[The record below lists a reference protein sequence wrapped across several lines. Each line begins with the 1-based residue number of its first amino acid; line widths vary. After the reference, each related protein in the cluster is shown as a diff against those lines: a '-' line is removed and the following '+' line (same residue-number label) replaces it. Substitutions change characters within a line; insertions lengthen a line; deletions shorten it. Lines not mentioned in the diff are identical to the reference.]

1 MLTKSL
7 IGLALVAG
15 QVMAN
20 CRIGPSYW
28 CASIP
33 QAAQCSALP
42 FCIQAVWS
50 KQRVDNDTDE
60 VCDICKNMVGEARDT
75 LQSNETQEE
84 LREVFEGSCNLIPLK
99 VIRKE
104 CKVLA
109 DEFVPELVET
119 LSSEMNPDTVCTVAG
134 LCNSQRIDDMLE
146 QYYAE
151 TGYCQDCRIQM
162 TVAGAM
168 LAETDDSVLQE
179 KLLQLCGQMDS
190 YSDACVFTVLNQF
203 SVVRSMIEAAI
214 SSDLCTKSLC
224 SNKDIVNMFSE
235 TRNGED
241 IECEFCT
248 KVVKHWIDVYAS
260 DSSLEEFKEIL
271 DGICDK
277 VDKSRAAH
285 CKHIVDDYYMPLF
298 EYIKKVDPHMVCSIV
313 GICNDAFYQ
322 PRPLATLFPEQESV
336 KYTRLQPAQPTNV
349 DGKSSC
355 LLCEFTMQ
363 KLEKFLE
370 DAHNVD
376 EIKDYL
382 NSLCDEAPG
391 AYKDSCKSFVDAYAP
406 IIVDMIA
413 SEIHPSQVCKELKLC
428 SAPAPLPPKKS
439 ASCETCRI
447 VTEEVFSVFSSEDD
461 QDMVKNVLESICYR
475 FPEYIDE
482 PCERFVDKYSAAFLD
497 FISKNLTPEQFCDA
511 LDMCSAEEDLAI
523 DVYGIDKASD
533 DSACVICEYIISY
546 LDKALKNKTNEDE
559 IKQALEEV
567 CDVLPSSVKDQC
579 DSFVEAYTDMVIQ
592 LLTAE
597 VTPKEV
603 CGYLGLCQNNIKMG
617 FQSPILGAGG
627 PGPVMMP
634 MVQETQDKP
643 YCTICE
649 YVINTVDQMLEDNKT
664 EKEIEVSLDKV
675 CYVLPA
681 SVKKNCL
688 DFVRDYTDQMIHM
701 LVNNYPPQ
709 QVCSKLALC

>member
-1 MLTKSL
+1 
-7 IGLALVAG
+7 
-15 QVMAN
+15 
-20 CRIGPSYW
+20 
-28 CASIP
+28 
-33 QAAQCSALP
+33 
-42 FCIQAVWS
+42 
-50 KQRVDNDTDE
+50 
-60 VCDICKNMVGEARDT
+60 
-75 LQSNETQEE
+75 
-84 LREVFEGSCNLIPLK
+84 
-99 VIRKE
+99 
-104 CKVLA
+104 
-109 DEFVPELVET
+109 
-119 LSSEMNPDTVCTVAG
+119 
-134 LCNSQRIDDMLE
+134 
-146 QYYAE
+146 
-151 TGYCQDCRIQM
+151 
-162 TVAGAM
+162 
-168 LAETDDSVLQE
+168 
-179 KLLQLCGQMDS
+179 MDS
-190 YSDACVFTVLNQF
+190 YSDACVYTVSNQF
-203 SVVRSMIEAAI
+203 PVVRSMIEAAVT
-214 SSDLCTKSLC
+214 SDLCTKSVC
-224 SNKDIVNMFSE
+224 YDKDIINMFSA
-235 TRNGED
+235 TKNGED
-241 IECEFCT
+241 VECEFCT

-271 DGICDK
+271 EGICDK

-322 PRPLATLFPEQESV
+322 PRPLATLFPGQESV
-336 KYTRLQPAQPTNV
+336 KFTRLQPAQPTNV

-370 DAHNVD
+370 DGHNVD

-382 NSLCDEAPG
+382 DGLCDEAPG
-391 AYKDSCKSFVDAYAP
+391 AYKDSCKSFVDGYAP
-406 IIVDMIA
+406 MIIEMIA
-413 SEIHPSQVCKELKLC
+413 SEIHPSQVCKELQLC
-428 SAPAPLPPKKS
+428 SAPAPVPPKKS

-447 VTEEVFSVFSSEDD
+447 VTEEVFSVFSSKDD

-511 LDMCSAEEDLAI
+511 LDMCSAEEDLEIA
-523 DVYGIDKASD
+523 VFGIEKASD
-533 DSACVICEYIISY
+533 DSACIICEYIISY
-546 LDKALKNKTNEDE
+546 LDKALTNKTNEDE

-567 CDVLPSSVKDQC
+567 CDMLPSSVKNQC

-592 LLTAE
+592 LLTGE

-603 CGYLGLCQNNIKMG
+603 CGYLGLCQNNIQMG

-634 MVQETQDKP
+634 LEQEADDKP

-664 EKEIEVSLDKV
+664 EKEIEVALDKV

-688 DFVRDYTDQMIHM
+688 DLVRDYTDQMIHM

-709 QVCSKLALC
+709 QVCSKLELC

>member
-1 MLTKSL
+1 MS
-7 IGLALVAG
+7 VAG
-15 QVMAN
+15 
-20 CRIGPSYW
+20 S
-28 CASIP
+28 
-33 QAAQCSALP
+33 
-42 FCIQAVWS
+42 
-50 KQRVDNDTDE
+50 
-60 VCDICKNMVGEARDT
+60 
-75 LQSNETQEE
+75 
-84 LREVFEGSCNLIPLK
+84 
-99 VIRKE
+99 
-104 CKVLA
+104 VLA
-109 DEFVPELVET
+109 D
-119 LSSEMNPDTVCTVAG
+119 
-134 LCNSQRIDDMLE
+134 
-146 QYYAE
+146 
-151 TGYCQDCRIQM
+151 
-162 TVAGAM
+162 
-168 LAETDDSVLQE
+168 TDDSVLQE
-179 KLLQLCGQMDS
+179 TLLQLCGQMGS
-190 YSDACVFTVLNQF
+190 YSDACAYTVTNQF
-203 SVVRSMIEAAI
+203 PVVRSMIEAAI
-214 SSDLCTKSLC
+214 TSDLCTKSVC
-224 SNKDIVNMFSE
+224 SDKDIINMFSA
-235 TRNGED
+235 TKNGED
-241 IECEFCT
+241 VECEFCT

-271 DGICDK
+271 EGICDK

-313 GICNDAFYQ
+313 GICNDAIYQ
-322 PRPLATLFPEQESV
+322 PRPLATLFPGQESV

-370 DAHNVD
+370 DGHNVD

-382 NSLCDEAPG
+382 DGLCDEAPG
-391 AYKDSCKSFVDAYAP
+391 AYKDTCKSFVDGYAP
-406 IIVDMIA
+406 MIIEMIA
-413 SEIHPSQVCKELKLC
+413 SEIHPSQICKELKLC
-428 SAPAPLPPKKS
+428 SAPAPVPPKKS

-447 VTEEVFSVFSSEDD
+447 VTEEVFSVFSSKDD

-523 DVYGIDKASD
+523 AVYGIDKASD
-533 DSACVICEYIISY
+533 DSACIICEYVISY
-546 LDKALKNKTNEDE
+546 LDKALTNKTNEDE
-559 IKQALEEV
+559 LKQALEEV
-567 CDVLPSSVKDQC
+567 CDLLPSSVKNQC
-579 DSFVEAYTDMVIQ
+579 DSFVEAYTDMIIQ
-592 LLTAE
+592 LLTGE

-603 CGYLGLCQNNIKMG
+603 CGYLGLCQNNIQMG

-634 MVQETQDKP
+634 LEQEANDKP

-664 EKEIEVSLDKV
+664 EKEIEVALDKV

-688 DFVRDYTDQMIHM
+688 DLVRDYTDQMIHM

-709 QVCSKLALC
+709 QVCSKLELC

>member
-1 MLTKSL
+1 MS
-7 IGLALVAG
+7 VAG
-15 QVMAN
+15 
-20 CRIGPSYW
+20 S
-28 CASIP
+28 
-33 QAAQCSALP
+33 
-42 FCIQAVWS
+42 
-50 KQRVDNDTDE
+50 
-60 VCDICKNMVGEARDT
+60 
-75 LQSNETQEE
+75 
-84 LREVFEGSCNLIPLK
+84 
-99 VIRKE
+99 
-104 CKVLA
+104 VLA
-109 DEFVPELVET
+109 D
-119 LSSEMNPDTVCTVAG
+119 
-134 LCNSQRIDDMLE
+134 
-146 QYYAE
+146 
-151 TGYCQDCRIQM
+151 
-162 TVAGAM
+162 
-168 LAETDDSVLQE
+168 TDDSVLQE
-179 KLLQLCGQMDS
+179 TLLQLCGQMGS
-190 YSDACVFTVLNQF
+190 YSDACAYTVTNQF
-203 SVVRSMIEAAI
+203 PVVRSMIEAAI
-214 SSDLCTKSLC
+214 TSDLCTKSVC
-224 SNKDIVNMFSE
+224 SDKDIINMFSA
-235 TRNGED
+235 TKNGED
-241 IECEFCT
+241 VECEFCT

-271 DGICDK
+271 EGICDK

-313 GICNDAFYQ
+313 GICNDAIYQ
-322 PRPLATLFPEQESV
+322 PRPLATLFPGQESV
-336 KYTRLQPAQPTNV
+336 KFTRLQPAQPTNV

-370 DAHNVD
+370 DGHNVD

-382 NSLCDEAPG
+382 DGLCDEAPG
-391 AYKDSCKSFVDAYAP
+391 AYKDSCKSFVDGYAP
-406 IIVDMIA
+406 MIIDMIA
-413 SEIHPSQVCKELKLC
+413 SEIHPSQICKELKLC
-428 SAPAPLPPKKS
+428 SAPAPVPPKKS

-447 VTEEVFSVFSSEDD
+447 VTEEVFSVFSSKDD

-523 DVYGIDKASD
+523 AVYGIDKASD
-533 DSACVICEYIISY
+533 DSACIICEYVISY
-546 LDKALKNKTNEDE
+546 LDKALTNKTNEDE
-559 IKQALEEV
+559 LKQALEEV
-567 CDVLPSSVKDQC
+567 CDLLPSSVKNQC
-579 DSFVEAYTDMVIQ
+579 DSFVEAYTDMIIQ
-592 LLTAE
+592 LLTGE

-603 CGYLGLCQNNIKMG
+603 CGYLGLCQNNIQMG

-634 MVQETQDKP
+634 LEQETDDKP

-664 EKEIEVSLDKV
+664 EKEIEVALDKV

-688 DFVRDYTDQMIHM
+688 DLVRDYTDQMIHM

>member
-1 MLTKSL
+1 MS
-7 IGLALVAG
+7 VAG
-15 QVMAN
+15 
-20 CRIGPSYW
+20 S
-28 CASIP
+28 
-33 QAAQCSALP
+33 
-42 FCIQAVWS
+42 
-50 KQRVDNDTDE
+50 
-60 VCDICKNMVGEARDT
+60 
-75 LQSNETQEE
+75 
-84 LREVFEGSCNLIPLK
+84 
-99 VIRKE
+99 
-104 CKVLA
+104 VLA
-109 DEFVPELVET
+109 D
-119 LSSEMNPDTVCTVAG
+119 
-134 LCNSQRIDDMLE
+134 
-146 QYYAE
+146 
-151 TGYCQDCRIQM
+151 
-162 TVAGAM
+162 
-168 LAETDDSVLQE
+168 TDDSVLQE
-179 KLLQLCGQMDS
+179 TLLQLCGQMDS
-190 YSDACVFTVLNQF
+190 YSDACAYTVTNQF
-203 SVVRSMIEAAI
+203 PVVRSMIEAAI
-214 SSDLCTKSLC
+214 TSDLCTKSVC
-224 SNKDIVNMFSE
+224 SDKDIINMFSA
-235 TRNGED
+235 TKNGED
-241 IECEFCT
+241 VECEFCT

-271 DGICDK
+271 EGICDK

-322 PRPLATLFPEQESV
+322 PRPLATLFPGQESV
-336 KYTRLQPAQPTNV
+336 KFTRLQPAQPTNV

-370 DAHNVD
+370 DGHNVD

-382 NSLCDEAPG
+382 DGLCDEAPG
-391 AYKDSCKSFVDAYAP
+391 AYKDTCKSFVDGYAP
-406 IIVDMIA
+406 MIIEMIA

-428 SAPAPLPPKKS
+428 SAPAPVPPKKS

-447 VTEEVFSVFSSEDD
+447 VTEEVFSVFSSKDD

-523 DVYGIDKASD
+523 AVYGIDKASD
-533 DSACVICEYIISY
+533 DSACIICEYIISY
-546 LDKALKNKTNEDE
+546 LDKALTNKTNEDE

-567 CDVLPSSVKDQC
+567 CDVLPSSVKNQC

-592 LLTAE
+592 LLTGE

-603 CGYLGLCQNNIKMG
+603 CGYLGLCQNNIQMG

-634 MVQETQDKP
+634 LKQEANDKP

-664 EKEIEVSLDKV
+664 EKEIEVALDKV

-688 DFVRDYTDQMIHM
+688 DLVRDYTDQMIHM

>member
-1 MLTKSL
+1 MS
-7 IGLALVAG
+7 VAG
-15 QVMAN
+15 
-20 CRIGPSYW
+20 S
-28 CASIP
+28 
-33 QAAQCSALP
+33 
-42 FCIQAVWS
+42 
-50 KQRVDNDTDE
+50 
-60 VCDICKNMVGEARDT
+60 
-75 LQSNETQEE
+75 
-84 LREVFEGSCNLIPLK
+84 
-99 VIRKE
+99 
-104 CKVLA
+104 VLA
-109 DEFVPELVET
+109 D
-119 LSSEMNPDTVCTVAG
+119 
-134 LCNSQRIDDMLE
+134 
-146 QYYAE
+146 
-151 TGYCQDCRIQM
+151 
-162 TVAGAM
+162 
-168 LAETDDSVLQE
+168 TDDSVLQE
-179 KLLQLCGQMDS
+179 TLLQLCGQMDS
-190 YSDACVFTVLNQF
+190 YSDACAYTVTNQF
-203 SVVRSMIEAAI
+203 PVVRSMIEAAVT
-214 SSDLCTKSLC
+214 SDLCTKSVC
-224 SNKDIVNMFSE
+224 SDKDIINMFSA
-235 TRNGED
+235 TKNGED
-241 IECEFCT
+241 VECEFCT

-271 DGICDK
+271 EGICDK

-322 PRPLATLFPEQESV
+322 PRPLATLFPGQESV
-336 KYTRLQPAQPTNV
+336 KFTRLQPAQPTNV

-370 DAHNVD
+370 DGHNVD

-382 NSLCDEAPG
+382 DGLCDEAPG
-391 AYKDSCKSFVDAYAP
+391 AYKDTCKSFVDGYAP
-406 IIVDMIA
+406 MIIDMIA
-413 SEIHPSQVCKELKLC
+413 SEIHPSQICKELKLC
-428 SAPAPLPPKKS
+428 SAPAPVPPKKS

-447 VTEEVFSVFSSEDD
+447 VTEEVFSVFSSKDD

-523 DVYGIDKASD
+523 AVYGIDKASD
-533 DSACVICEYIISY
+533 DSACIICEYIISY
-546 LDKALKNKTNEDE
+546 LDKALTNKTNEEE

-567 CDVLPSSVKDQC
+567 CDVLPSSVKNQC

-592 LLTAE
+592 LLTGE

-603 CGYLGLCQNNIKMG
+603 CGYLGLCQNNIQMG

-634 MVQETQDKP
+634 LEQEANDKP

-664 EKEIEVSLDKV
+664 EKEIEVALDKV

-688 DFVRDYTDQMIHM
+688 DLVRDYTDQMIHM